1 MESQTGNSC
10 SQSQEGTASSSTVAS
25 HSQIYMVTQQQQQQH
40 SRIGLGISAEPITFS
55 ACSPLEFQ
63 ESPVVDRR
71 NKNNKSQKCT
81 CKGQCTE
88 NRYGC
93 RKSGNIC
100 TAKYIC
106 RGKCSK
112 WNPNS
117 SWRYAMSF
125 NTSSSSELFLCN
137 SKSSSFAATWKSWKS
152 TSILLIWGE
161 LKKLL
166 VLLHVLPVV
175 KIDSLQNLLKEERS
189 VASAL
194 GCSLWSTFKKICQ
207 GACWRPSWHW
217 KPVS

>member
-1 MESQTGNSC
+1 MRHNHSWELIVLSWLIRGVFMNQRAPWFGIIAHK
-10 SQSQEGTASSSTVAS
+10 QEQYPKLVLI
-25 HSQIYMVTQQQQQQH
+25 QI
-40 SRIGLGISAEPITFS
+40 I
-55 ACSPLEFQ
+55 
-63 ESPVVDRR
+63 
-71 NKNNKSQKCT
+71 
-81 CKGQCTE
+81 
-88 NRYGC
+88 C

-207 GACWRPSWHW
+207 GACWRP
-217 KPVS
+217 